1 MDDGFG
7 TLPAELTAA
16 AARFDEAAGVVA
28 DAVAALRTTL
38 AALGDPLGTDEQ
50 GRAFAARYDPLVAE
64 GLSALDRETGGL
76 RSLGDALRSSAH
88 DYEARDA
95 TLAAGLEPP

>member
-7 TLPAELTAA
+7 TLPGELTAA

-38 AALGDPLGTDEQ
+38 GALGDLLGTDEQ
-50 GRAFAARYDPLVAE
+50 GRAFAARYDPAA
-64 GLSALDRETGGL
+64 GDGIAAMDREARGT
-76 RSLGDALRSSAH
+76 RSLGDALRATAH
-88 DYEARDA
+88 DYEAGDA
-95 TLAAGLEPP
+95 TAADGLEPP